1 MHTAAG
7 RRATRDKSIR
17 HMREE
22 ETVRC
27 EETRKETEE
36 MMNDGASERSEEV
49 KDEET
54 ARGGR

>member
-1 MHTAAG
+1 MHTATA
-7 RRATRDKSIR
+7 RRGTRDKSIR

-27 EETRKETEE
+27 EETEEETEE
-36 MMNDGASERSEEV
+36 MMNDGASGRSEEV